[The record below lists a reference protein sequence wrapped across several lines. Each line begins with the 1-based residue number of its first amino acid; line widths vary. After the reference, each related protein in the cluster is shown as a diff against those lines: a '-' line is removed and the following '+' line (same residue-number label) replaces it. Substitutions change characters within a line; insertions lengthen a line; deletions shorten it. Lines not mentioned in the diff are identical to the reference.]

1 MIERYFTPEMKEIFS
16 EENKYRKWITVEIA
30 ALEVLEGEGIIEPGV
45 TQKIKEY
52 LEELNI
58 REFTQRAKEIE
69 REVEHDV
76 IAFLIA
82 LEEIVGNAGRYIHFG
97 LTSSDVVDT
106 ANALILKEGV
116 EVLLKELELLIKAV
130 ESKALEYKAQ
140 LIMGRTHGVYAEP
153 TSLGLKFL
161 YFYSELNRCR
171 ERLTRALSTISYGK
185 ISGAVGN
192 YAYLSPEVEE
202 KILERLGLTPEP
214 ISTQIIPRDR
224 HAFLITQIAITGA
237 SLERFATEIRLLQRT
252 EVKELEEPFTKGQR
266 GSSAMPHKRNP
277 IRSERICGLA
287 RLLRGYSVTALENIA
302 LWHERDISH
311 SSAERFIFV
320 DSISV
325 LHYMLRLMRYII
337 ENLTVNTEI
346 IVKNMEKYGKF
357 YYSQALLLE
366 LVKKGVPRKDAYAWV
381 KECAHTAM
389 DENLD
394 FQKVVSEH
402 PGIRQYL
409 TNEEIE
415 KVFTKDF
422 LVNLNKIYKRFGLS

>member
-30 ALEVLEGEGIIEPGV
+30 ALEVLEGEGIIESGV

-161 YFYSELNRCR
+161 YFYS
-171 ERLTRALSTISYGK
+171 
-185 ISGAVGN
+185 
-192 YAYLSPEVEE
+192 
-202 KILERLGLTPEP
+202 
-214 ISTQIIPRDR
+214 
-224 HAFLITQIAITGA
+224 
-237 SLERFATEIRLLQRT
+237 
-252 EVKELEEPFTKGQR
+252 
-266 GSSAMPHKRNP
+266 
-277 IRSERICGLA
+277 
-287 RLLRGYSVTALENIA
+287 
-302 LWHERDISH
+302 
-311 SSAERFIFV
+311 
-320 DSISV
+320 
-325 LHYMLRLMRYII
+325 
-337 ENLTVNTEI
+337 
-346 IVKNMEKYGKF
+346 
-357 YYSQALLLE
+357 
-366 LVKKGVPRKDAYAWV
+366 
-381 KECAHTAM
+381 
-389 DENLD
+389 
-394 FQKVVSEH
+394 
-402 PGIRQYL
+402 
-409 TNEEIE
+409 
-415 KVFTKDF
+415 
-422 LVNLNKIYKRFGLS
+422 